1 VPAAGTGSSLSPEKV
16 VEFRDQV
23 YAYWREHGRHDLPW
37 RTTTDPY
44 AILVS
49 EVMLQQTQVARVLP
63 KYGLWL
69 DQFPTLE
76 ALAGA
81 PLSAVLESWQGLG
94 YNRRAVA
101 LKRAAEEVSALHGGI
116 LPPDESALRALPG
129 IGPATAAGVLTF
141 AYGLPAVYIETNV
154 RAVYL
159 HSFFADAE
167 GVPDREIVPL
177 VEATMD
183 RDDPRS
189 WYYALLDYGVH
200 LKATVPN
207 PSRRSRHHAR
217 QSPYEGSRRQKRARM
232 LRILLATPGMSS
244 ADIADDLGIGL
255 PLAEEI
261 LGDLVAEGFLT
272 IADERYFV
280 A

>member
-1 VPAAGTGSSLSPEKV
+1 MSITPGGVA
-16 VEFRDQV
+16 EFRDLV
-23 YAYWREHGRHDLPW
+23 YAYWRENGRHDLPW

-44 AILVS
+44 EVLVS
-49 EVMLQQTQVARVLP
+49 EVMLQQTQVVRVVP

-69 DQFPTLE
+69 ERFPTFD
-76 ALAGA
+76 ALASA

-94 YNRRAVA
+94 YNRRAIA
-101 LKRAAEEVSALHGGI
+101 LKRAAEEVSQLHGGV
-116 LPPDESALRALPG
+116 LPADESVLRSLPG

-141 AYGLPAVYIETNV
+141 AFGLPAVYIETNV

-159 HSFFADAE
+159 HSFFADADS
-167 GVPDREIVPL
+167 VPDREIVPI

-183 RDDPRS
+183 RGDPRS

-217 QSPYEGSRRQKRARM
+217 QSPYEGSRRQKRARI
-232 LRILLATPGMSS
+232 LRVLLATPGMSS
-244 ADIADDLGIGL
+244 ADIARDLGIDL
-255 PLAEEI
+255 LLAEEI
-261 LGDLVAEGFLT
+261 LSDLVSEGFLV
-272 IADERYFV
+272 IDDERYFV